1 MEMDKIQV
9 VILGISATPGGNAFA
24 LVLKELD
31 GNRRLPIIIG
41 AFEAQA
47 IAFELEGIV
56 PPRPMTHDLIKI
68 ILESLGS
75 QMQEVYIDELEEG
88 TFHAK
93 IVLDDGSIKIDCRPS
108 DAIAIAVRMNVP
120 IFVNAEIIDEAGI
133 LAGENDDSQEN
144 VNYVKPVDEYP
155 KSTPNIS
162 GNRKLDIL
170 QSQLDKAIKDEN
182 YEVAAKLRD
191 EIKKLLESS

>member
-1 MEMDKIQV
+1 MDLDKIQV

-68 ILESLGS
+68 ILETLGA
-75 QMQEVYIDELEEG
+75 QLNEVYIDELEEG

-93 IVLDDGSIKIDCRPS
+93 LILDNGTYRIDCRPS

-120 IFVNAEIIDEAGI
+120 IYVNSDIMEESGIITADSEESSEQQNFVRPTEE
-133 LAGENDDSQEN
+133 QP
-144 VNYVKPVDEYP
+144 KPTE
-155 KSTPNIS
+155 KSS
-162 GNRKLDIL
+162 GNKRLDIL
-170 QSQLDKAIKDEN
+170 QSQLDKAIKEEN
-182 YEVAAKLRD
+182 YEAAAKLRD

>member
-1 MEMDKIQV
+1 MEKIQL

-56 PPRPMTHDLIKI
+56 PPRPMTHDLIKLLI
-68 ILESLGS
+68 ETFGYQLS
-75 QMQEVYIDELEEG
+75 EVYIDELDEG

-93 IVLDDGSIKIDCRPS
+93 LIFDNGDITVDCRPS

-120 IFVNAEIIDEAGI
+120 IYVSAEILEEAGI
-133 LAGENDDSQEN
+133 VASENEEQAEQPN
-144 VNYVKPVDEYP
+144 FIRP
-155 KSTPNIS
+155 KEDPTPPPSKTS
-162 GNRKLDIL
+162 GNRRLDIL
-170 QSQLDKAIKDEN
+170 QSQLEKAIKEEN
-182 YEVAAKLRD
+182 YETAAKIRD